1 MDDKRGLGRGLS
13 MIFQELQQ
21 QQSLEQNAAA
31 VDLPIEQVAPN
42 PNQPR
47 KYFDEQA
54 LDELR
59 ASIAREGVLQ
69 PILVR
74 KVVSADRETYQIIAG
89 ERRWRASKLANRA
102 TIPAVVIECDD
113 SSALQLGLVENMQ
126 RDDLSPLEEATS
138 IWTLVHEFGQKQEEI
153 ATLLS
158 KSRSYVSN
166 SLRLLRL
173 PESVQE
179 LIRQRKITAGHARA
193 LIDAEDPEALARQIV
208 ENNLSV
214 REVERAVR
222 PQKPARPRAPKNP
235 GLTVKSF
242 QRFEETS
249 AERDPDL
256 IALEEAFA
264 AFFHVPAR
272 IFPMG
277 DGGVVQLSFKDY
289 NVLDDIMN
297 LLKTAHRTTEDETE
311 DALSSAKQA
320 EAGVLFRE

>member
-13 MIFQELQQ
+13 TIFQELQQ
-21 QQSLEQNAAA
+21 QQDLDQNAVA
-31 VDLPIEQVAPN
+31 VDLPVESVAPN
-42 PNQPR
+42 PHQPR

-54 LDELR
+54 MEELR

-74 KVVSADRETYQIIAG
+74 RVVSADRETYQIIAG
-89 ERRWRASKLANRA
+89 ERRWRASKLAHRA

-138 IWTLVHEFGQKQEEI
+138 IWTLVHDFGQKQEEI

-173 PESVQE
+173 PESVQD

-193 LIDAEDPEALARQIV
+193 LIDAEDPEALAQQIV

-214 REVERAVR
+214 REVERTVR
-222 PQKPARPRAPKNP
+222 PQKSPRAPRSSKAPRASVNS
-235 GLTVKSF
+235 VQCFDES
-242 QRFEETS
+242 S

-256 IALEEAFA
+256 VVLEEAFA
-264 AFFHVPAR
+264 AFFHVPAQ
-272 IFPMG
+272 IIPMG

-289 NVLDDIMN
+289 NALDDMMDI
-297 LLKTAHRTTEDETE
+297 LKSVQRAT
-311 DALSSAKQA
+311 
-320 EAGVLFRE
+320 GNF

>member
-21 QQSLEQNAAA
+21 QQDLDQNAAA
-31 VDLPIEQVAPN
+31 VDLPIENVAPN
-42 PNQPR
+42 PRQPR

-54 LDELR
+54 MEELR
-59 ASIAREGVLQ
+59 DSIAREGVLQ

-74 KVVSADRETYQIIAG
+74 KIVSADCETYQIVAG

-138 IWTLVHEFGQKQEEI
+138 IWTLVHDFGQKQEEI

-193 LIDAEDPEALARQIV
+193 LIDAEDPETLAQQIV
-208 ENNLSV
+208 ENNMSV

-222 PQKPARPRAPKNP
+222 PQKALRAPKTPKTP
-235 GLTVKSF
+235 GMVPKE
-242 QRFEETS
+242 RRCPDAVP

-256 IALEEAFA
+256 VTLEEAFA

-272 IFPMG
+272 IVPMG

-289 NVLDDIMN
+289 NVLDDMMST
-297 LLKTAHRTTEDETE
+297 LKAVQQTTETSLGSEEVSEGRT
-311 DALSSAKQA
+311 K
-320 EAGVLFRE
+320 AGVLFQ